1 MTALKYCASIGCC
14 YIIGSSVLP
23 RYVLKNS
30 IRLSIDFRCFF
41 YCTKHRCICSWYFY
55 SSKRITSIFFYD
67 FKMAQPTSEFIQRR
81 FVSQMSKTDA
91 LVGKQ
96 NWRETAVFHIRG
108 LLLSF
113 SFYRFLLIRKIRPTY
128 FKVKLLIGVKRFLS
142 TRRKKH
148 LSFRHISKL
157 RRISFFN
164 FDRNLNW
171 STLDYLTVEFLLVHM
186 FGQEEKVFTYA
197 VPPLYNY
204 GQF

>member
-1 MTALKYCASIGCC
+1 
-14 YIIGSSVLP
+14 
-23 RYVLKNS
+23 
-30 IRLSIDFRCFF
+30 
-41 YCTKHRCICSWYFY
+41 
-55 SSKRITSIFFYD
+55 
-67 FKMAQPTSEFIQRR
+67 MAQPTSEFIQRR

-128 FKVKLLIGVKRFLS
+128 FKVKLLIGVKQFLS

-148 LSFRHISKL
+148 LSFRHTSKL